1 MIKEI
6 IDMLKLSEHIGQ
18 SENIE
23 IAKGKHE
30 LKDSV
35 REIWKQSFRELKAKR
50 NGRKKGN

>member
-1 MIKEI
+1 MIKGI
-6 IDMLKLSEHIGQ
+6 IDMLKLSDHVGF

-30 LKDSV
+30 LKDSIKD
-35 REIWKQSFRELKAKR
+35 IWNQSFRELKVKR

>member
-1 MIKEI
+1 MLQLDNFYGESEL
-6 IDMLKLSEHIGQ
+6 ID
-18 SENIE
+18 

-35 REIWKQSFRELKAKR
+35 RGIWKQSFRELKVKR

>member
-6 IDMLKLSEHIGQ
+6 IDMLKLSEHVGF

-30 LKDSV
+30 LKSSAKEV
-35 REIWKQSFRELKAKR
+35 WKQGIRYIKAR
-50 NGRKKGN
+50 QNGTKKNS